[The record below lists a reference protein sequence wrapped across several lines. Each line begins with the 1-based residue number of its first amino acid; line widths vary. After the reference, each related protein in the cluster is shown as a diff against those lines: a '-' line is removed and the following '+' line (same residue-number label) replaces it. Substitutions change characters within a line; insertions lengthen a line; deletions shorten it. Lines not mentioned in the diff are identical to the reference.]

1 MFEEFHITFDL
12 SLLIFFGYAS
22 VSVRQYK
29 ELTSRSIASHKRQTD
44 RTFIL
49 PRLIKAM
56 QLMGSCI
63 NTKPKN
69 KIYQSKVAKPNYLK
83 SNYQKTL
90 TELSTYTTFTTLKST
105 L

>member
-1 MFEEFHITFDL
+1 MFEELHITFDL
-12 SLLIFFGYAS
+12 SLVIFSGYAS

-29 ELTSRSIASHKRQTD
+29 EISARSVASHKRQTD

-69 KIYQSKVAKPNYLK
+69 EIC
-83 SNYQKTL
+83 TW
-90 TELSTYTTFTTLKST
+90 
-105 L
+105 

>member
-1 MFEEFHITFDL
+1 
-12 SLLIFFGYAS
+12 
-22 VSVRQYK
+22 
-29 ELTSRSIASHKRQTD
+29 
-44 RTFIL
+44 
-49 PRLIKAM
+49 
-56 QLMGSCI
+56 MGSFI